1 MGSGAS
7 NLTLSSD
14 LLSQLKVQAE
24 KPNDVSDTTNY
35 IDEIIKI
42 RTLLSTSGLEKINE
56 FQSEFE
62 KPIDGSDIQT
72 DDDAK
77 AELIS
82 KLQEQA
88 QRVCEQEELS
98 RALSKKLANNE
109 KRTRGCKPINCEE

>member
-1 MGSGAS
+1 MYIYIY
-7 NLTLSSD
+7 LVFID
-14 LLSQLKVQAE
+14 IYI
-24 KPNDVSDTTNY
+24 NY

-82 KLQEQA
+82 IRINL
-88 QRVCEQEELS
+88 
-98 RALSKKLANNE
+98 KKLFIQSPPPPNIKSTIDHSEMDTHATKNVPTF
-109 KRTRGCKPINCEE
+109 KKIDKLVD